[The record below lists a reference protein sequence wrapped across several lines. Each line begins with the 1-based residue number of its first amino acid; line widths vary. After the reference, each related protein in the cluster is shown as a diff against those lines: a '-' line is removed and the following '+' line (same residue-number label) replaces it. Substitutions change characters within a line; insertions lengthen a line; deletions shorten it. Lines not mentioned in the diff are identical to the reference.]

1 MASEVNPLQICSL
14 NNANP
19 APEVT
24 REKEEDMKKWKCP
37 EIGKRIEVLRE
48 AKKNARTLNR
58 LISVY
63 GAFKSLDH
71 IITIDMQDDDN
82 DMNALLTYRRIVR
95 QELRAFS
102 NI

>member
-1 MASEVNPLQICSL
+1 M
-14 NNANP
+14 
-19 APEVT
+19 
-24 REKEEDMKKWKCP
+24 MKKWKCP

-71 IITIDMQDDDN
+71 IITIDMQDSDN
-82 DMNALLTYRRIVR
+82 DQSALLTYRRIVR